1 MSDSLRIIIFGSAA
15 GFPTKERTNT
25 AIGIWRE
32 HELHLIDAGEPV
44 AAHLARRGVPP
55 DHLRSVFITHM
66 HADHSSGL
74 PMLLQWLQLNQR
86 GRPLSLYLPGVSA
99 GAFQAVLELHY
110 LFLETLGFEL
120 NIHSLK
126 AGQVYEEGGM
136 SLMALESRHLDG
148 QADRLERAGKQPKG
162 HSFSFVITADG
173 KRLFISGDL
182 SQPDEVIIP
191 AAGAD
196 LAIVELAHF
205 SPEALGEAL
214 SRVEVP
220 RLVVTHLIH
229 SLEAEAESIP
239 ARIKAGGYGGEIHVA
254 QDGDEIEL

>member
-1 MSDSLRIIIFGSAA
+1 MSDSLRITIFGSAA
-15 GFPTKERTNT
+15 GFPTRERTST
-25 AIGIWRE
+25 SIGIWRE
-32 HELHLIDAGEPV
+32 RELHLIDAGEPV
-44 AAHLARRGVPP
+44 ATHLARRGVPP
-55 DHLRSVFITHM
+55 DRLRSVFITHM

-74 PMLLQWLQLNQR
+74 PMLVQWLQLNKR

-120 NIHSLK
+120 NIRSLR

-136 SLMALESRHLDG
+136 SVMALETRHLDE
-148 QADRLERAGKQPKG
+148 QADRLARAGREQRG
-162 HSFSFVITADG
+162 QSFSFVITAEG
-173 KRLFISGDL
+173 KRVFISG
-182 SQPDEVIIP
+182 
-191 AAGAD
+191 D

-214 SRVEVP
+214 SRVDVP

-229 SLEAEAESIP
+229 SLEPEAEGIP
-239 ARIKAGGYGGEIHVA
+239 ARIKAAGYGGEVHLA
-254 QDGDEIEL
+254 RDGDEIVV